1 MEISPSLIDLAD
13 ARARHREGIL
23 LVLLATVAWSAGG
36 LFTRLLPFDL
46 WTIVAWRGVFGTL
59 FIGTYVLWR
68 YGRDTLG
75 TIRRMGRM
83 GAFITLCST
92 AAITL
97 FVPAFQRTSVA
108 NAFTIYAALPF
119 IAAGISWFWLR
130 ERPTARTLLASA
142 VAMAGIAVMLGPSAE
157 GPRLG
162 DLLAILATTAT
173 ALLTVSIRKSRHI
186 EMVPVACL
194 ANILSVLVAAP
205 LAAHLFDLTP
215 RDYLVAAG
223 FGLVPMTMGL
233 MLYVIGSALIPAALA
248 TLINTMEAPF
258 GAFWA
263 WIGIGEVPA
272 TTTFIGGAIV
282 LASVFGRLVLERG
295 RRD

>member
-1 MEISPSLIDLAD
+1 MRATPAAADLAQ
-13 ARARHREGIL
+13 ARARHREGVL

-36 LFTRLLPFDL
+36 LFTRLLPFDP

-59 FIGTYVLWR
+59 FIGAYLLWR
-68 YGRDTLG
+68 YGRGTLG
-75 TIRRMGRM
+75 TIRRMGPM
-83 GAFITLCST
+83 GGFITLCST
-92 AAITL
+92 ASITL

-119 IAAGISWFWLR
+119 VAAGISWLWLR
-130 ERPTARTLLASA
+130 ERPSAGTLLASA

-162 DLLAILATTAT
+162 DFLAMLATTAT
-173 ALLTVSIRKSRHI
+173 ALLAVAIRRSRHL
-186 EMVPVACL
+186 EMVPVAWL

-205 LAAHLFDLTP
+205 FAAHLLDLTP

-233 MLYVIGSALIPAALA
+233 MLFVIGSALIPATLA
-248 TLINTMEAPF
+248 TLINTMETPF
-258 GAFWA
+258 GALWA

-272 TTTFIGGAIV
+272 TTTVVGGAIV
-282 LASVFGRLVLERG
+282 LASVFGRLLAERRSG
-295 RRD
+295 